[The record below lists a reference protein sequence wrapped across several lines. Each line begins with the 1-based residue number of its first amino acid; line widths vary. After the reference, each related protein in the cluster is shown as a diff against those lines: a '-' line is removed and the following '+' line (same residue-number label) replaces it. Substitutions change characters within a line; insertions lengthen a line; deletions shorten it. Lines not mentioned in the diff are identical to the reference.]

1 MQRKQYIKPIA
12 NPKPLFFENLLAG
25 VSPPVITPGQ
35 PGSGNMNNRGENDDQ
50 GARSRYDIDWFG
62 SDKNS
67 SFDF

>member
-25 VSPPVITPGQ
+25 VTIGGNTPNQGKD
-35 PGSGNMNNRGENDDQ
+35 PNGGGDNTGNPA
-50 GARSRYDIDWFG
+50 ARSRYDIDWFG